1 MASSAPLRFNRKVQS
16 APQQIAALIKESILE
31 GALGPGSK
39 LPTEEEMTELFGV
52 SRPTLRDA
60 LRDLRARHVLEAER
74 GRNGGYRVGDLS
86 LVTLGDSVGEF
97 ISLSLGAN
105 KLTFGQLY
113 EVRAALEVLSASTA
127 ALERTDADLVVLE
140 RALADVLDAPDQ
152 LPEVFR
158 RDAAFHHSLA
168 ECTHNPLMIG
178 FSGAA
183 AIAFRQLTVD
193 EDTLKPKDV
202 LAHLDEVTEA
212 VRAGDPRAATAAMRR
227 HTNRFADYFGVTPSL
242 E

>member
-1 MASSAPLRFNRKVQS
+1 M
-16 APQQIAALIKESILE
+16 
-31 GALGPGSK
+31 
-39 LPTEEEMTELFGV
+39 
-52 SRPTLRDA
+52 
-60 LRDLRARHVLEAER
+60 
-74 GRNGGYRVGDLS
+74 
-86 LVTLGDSVGEF
+86 
-97 ISLSLGAN
+97 
-105 KLTFGQLY
+105 
-113 EVRAALEVLSASTA
+113 LSASTA

-227 HTNRFADYFGVTPSL
+227 HTNRFADYFGVTASL

>member
-97 ISLSLGAN
+97 ISLSLG
-105 KLTFGQLY
+105 
-113 EVRAALEVLSASTA
+113 
-127 ALERTDADLVVLE
+127 RT
-140 RALADVLDAPDQ
+140 
-152 LPEVFR
+152 
-158 RDAAFHHSLA
+158 S
-168 ECTHNPLMIG
+168 
-178 FSGAA
+178 
-183 AIAFRQLTVD
+183 
-193 EDTLKPKDV
+193 
-202 LAHLDEVTEA
+202 
-212 VRAGDPRAATAAMRR
+212 
-227 HTNRFADYFGVTPSL
+227 
-242 E
+242 